1 MSLQPEDHN
10 HPIAMKNPALLII
23 TAIAS
28 LLLVVLVLEHQAKV
42 ALQGQIGAL
51 QTKTQDLGDQL
62 ELLQKRQTQL
72 ESTPRTTVVQADNP
86 EELARLRAE
95 IARLAEQLA
104 RVEKAGAAT
113 SNELAAARG
122 PKVPFVYADS
132 TPRNNYAFSGYA
144 TPQSG
149 FQSMLWAITQMDAK
163 SYLGSMTDQNLEFW
177 SKKFQEEAPDGVMP
191 GGFRNGAMFKASG
204 YRVVEETP
212 LSQDEVRLKVFLEGA
227 RTSIQTVFQRVGN
240 EWKWARNE

>member
-1 MSLQPEDHN
+1 MTLQPEDH
-10 HPIAMKNPALLII
+10 HHSIAMKNPALLII

-42 ALQGQIGAL
+42 VLQSQIGAL
-51 QTKTQDLGDQL
+51 QTKTQALGDQM
-62 ELLQKRQTQL
+62 EQLQKRQTQL
-72 ESTPRTTVVQADNP
+72 ESTPRTTVVQTDNP

-95 IARLAEQLA
+95 IARVEEHLT

-132 TPRNNYAFSGYA
+132 TPRSNYAFSGYA

-163 SYLGSMTDQNLEFW
+163 SYLGSMTGQNLEFW

-191 GGFRNGAMFKASG
+191 GGFRNGAMYKASG

-212 LSQDEVRLKVFLEGA
+212 LSQDEVRLKVFLEGT
-227 RTSIQTVFQRVGN
+227 RVTIRTVFQRVGA
-240 EWKWARNE
+240 EWKYARNE